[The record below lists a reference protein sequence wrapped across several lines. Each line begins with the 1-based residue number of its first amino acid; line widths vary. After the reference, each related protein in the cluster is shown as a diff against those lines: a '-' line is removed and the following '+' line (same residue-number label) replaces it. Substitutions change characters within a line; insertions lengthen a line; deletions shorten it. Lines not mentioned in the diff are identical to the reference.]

1 MKPKILIS
9 AANGVIMKSLISELR
24 KNFYV
29 IGIDTQSD
37 GDAIKYCDEFY
48 LSPLGNSKKFI
59 NFIIKLAKKVKFI
72 FLFVDEEILNINSN
86 RKKVYKPKNL

>member
-29 IGIDTQSD
+29 HNM
-37 GDAIKYCDEFY
+37 KK
-48 LSPLGNSKKFI
+48 NSLIFDVKNILKNNSFKNI
-59 NFIIKLAKKVKFI
+59 EKLT
-72 FLFVDEEILNINSN
+72 L
-86 RKKVYKPKNL
+86 